1 MRLRVFST
9 LNLALPYVLSEF
21 RSRGPCECK
30 EGSTPQPSSSDRAL
44 FLDVALF
51 DSPPIS
57 SLSAGDGEDGCAA
70 WVSDLRIDIAF
81 TQMSAGNKHIDES
94 FILPIA
100 DGIIVICVLLCFC
113 GLAFRLILLVRFW
126 LRYHVHICEQDRDG

>member
-1 MRLRVFST
+1 MRQGVFST

-30 EGSTPQPSSSDRAL
+30 EGSTPPPSSSDRAL

-81 TQMSAGNKHIDES
+81 TQMSVGNISIKVS
-94 FILPIA
+94 SYPLPLGSLSSA
-100 DGIIVICVLLCFC
+100 FFCVFVVWLFGLFC
-113 GLAFRLILLVRFW
+113 WCAFGSDTMFTSAK
-126 LRYHVHICEQDRDG
+126 QDRDE